1 MCFLFNNK
9 NEIGTQM
16 AHSKRILFRRNE
28 GKKEGDKQ
36 LKKKTIERRAWENL
50 WTGRKKDREEKESF
64 FHSTFFKV
72 MKGRMEKLAA

>member
-1 MCFLFNNK
+1 MK
-9 NEIGTQM
+9 S
-16 AHSKRILFRRNE
+16 ARRWRTASE
-28 GKKEGDKQ
+28 FFSGETKERKKERNKQ

>member
-28 GKKEGDKQ
+28 GKKERKRQ
-36 LKKKTIERRAWENL
+36 TIEKENNRKKSLGKSLDRAE
-50 WTGRKKDREEKESF
+50 KDREEKESF
-64 FHSTFFKV
+64 FHSTFLKS
-72 MKGRMEKLAA
+72 